1 METPTPQPTPHTFAD
16 QLGQGIH
23 KGLQSFWL
31 LCKIMVPVYVIVNVL
46 NATPV
51 LPWIAEQCAP
61 LMDFFGLPGGAA
73 TAIVIG
79 MTINIYA
86 CVAATAALNLTPEQM
101 TVVAVMIGISH
112 NNIMET
118 AILQKTGAP
127 IKYLLP
133 MRFIAALGLGWLVA
147 FGYGMV

>member
-1 METPTPQPTPHTFAD
+1 MDNIATQSSTKSVSD
-16 QLGQGIH
+16 LLGQGIH
-23 KGLQSFWL
+23 KGLLSFWM
-31 LCKIMVPVYVIVNVL
+31 LCKIMVPVYIIVNVL
-46 NATPV
+46 NKTPV
-51 LPWIAEQCAP
+51 LPWVAEQCAP
-61 LMDFFGLPGGAA
+61 LMDLFGLPGGAA

-86 CVAATAALNLTPEQM
+86 CVAATAALNLTAEQM

-127 IKYLLP
+127 IVYLVP

-147 FGYGMV
+147 FAYGMV